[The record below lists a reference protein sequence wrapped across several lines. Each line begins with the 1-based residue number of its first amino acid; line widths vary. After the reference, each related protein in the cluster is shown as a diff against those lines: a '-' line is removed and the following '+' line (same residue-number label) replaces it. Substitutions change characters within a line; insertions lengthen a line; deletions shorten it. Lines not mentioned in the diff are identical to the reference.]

1 MASST
6 FDTWLA
12 TRLEEL
18 SVDSEVYGEYVK
30 GIVADTETELEER
43 CSTAVDILRAVLG
56 DDAALDTMAGELQAK
71 WTEHE
76 IEVVE
81 LKAQELEKAKARHL
95 VEKMEELKLVELNK
109 QAEADKAQARSH
121 MSKEELQQR
130 EKILRDYGA
139 VGDSEFDEDGNVIFK
154 GSQQTEE
161 LSAVNTNRG
170 QGKVAQQELRDKMK
184 KEHDAKVKRE
194 KELLEADRLRKDKAQ
209 KRTQKREKQRGCG

>member
-1 MASST
+1 MIGIKIWFEVWIRA
-6 FDTWLA
+6 FLDGLCNK
-12 TRLEEL
+12 
-18 SVDSEVYGEYVK
+18 VYGEYVK

-154 GSQQTEE
+154 GSQQE

-194 KELLEADRLRKDKAQ
+194 KELLEADRLRKDKAH

>member
-1 MASST
+1 MIGIKIWFEVWIRA
-6 FDTWLA
+6 FLDGLCNK
-12 TRLEEL
+12 
-18 SVDSEVYGEYVK
+18 VYGEYVK

-76 IEVVE
+76 LEVVE

-154 GSQQTEE
+154 GSQQE

>member
-1 MASST
+1 
-6 FDTWLA
+6 
-12 TRLEEL
+12 
-18 SVDSEVYGEYVK
+18 
-30 GIVADTETELEER
+30 
-43 CSTAVDILRAVLG
+43 
-56 DDAALDTMAGELQAK
+56 
-71 WTEHE
+71 
-76 IEVVE
+76 
-81 LKAQELEKAKARHL
+81 
-95 VEKMEELKLVELNK
+95 
-109 QAEADKAQARSH
+109 
-121 MSKEELQQR
+121 EELQQR

-154 GSQQTEE
+154 GSQQE